1 MKDRIM
7 LAIYWTGVGSIVF
20 VLLTLFLILEHEYS
34 GGYNRADSFVLG
46 PWLIDNFLL
55 LLIISPV
62 AWLIRWI
69 VSGNKSLKP

>member
-20 VLLTLFLILEHEYS
+20 VLLTLFLILEYEYS
-34 GGYNRADSFVLG
+34 GGYRADSFVLG
-46 PWLIDNFLL
+46 PWLYDNLLL